1 MTGQP
6 DGRGLRH
13 LLPRPRQILPILDW
27 GRSYSR
33 ALFGADLL
41 AAVIVTIMLIPQSLA
56 YALLAGL
63 PPETGLYASI
73 LPLLAYTV
81 FGTAKTLAV
90 GPVAVISLMTATA
103 IGSTALRTG
112 ITPVQAA
119 AILALLSGGML
130 LAMGILRLGFLAS
143 FLSHPVISGFIT
155 ASGILIAGS
164 QLQHLLGIKA
174 GGQTLPDLILAISH
188 NLAQTRLAA
197 VLIGFGTLGFLL
209 WVRRDLGRL
218 LKATPLAPRLAQII
232 IRAAPVAAIGGTT
245 LISWWWD
252 LASQGISVVGH
263 IPAGLPALSLP
274 PIDPALWGQLLL
286 PALVISV
293 IGYVETVS
301 IAQTLAARRRERIDH
316 DQELVALGAS
326 NFASA
331 IAGGFPV
338 TGGFARSVVN
348 FDSGARTPAAGALT
362 AIGMALA
369 TLTLTGLLYHLPQ
382 ATLAATIIIAVLS
395 LVDLRALPRI
405 WAYSR
410 ADGATMAV
418 TIIVTLLWGV
428 ERGIGAGVILSL
440 ALHLYRSSRPHIAI
454 MGQVPGTEHFRNIL
468 RHHVVTAPE
477 VLTLRVDE
485 SLYFPNAR
493 FLEETVYREVSA
505 QPRIRH
511 VVLMCPAINA
521 IDASGL
527 EALEAINQRLGSSGV
542 RLHLSEVKG
551 PVMDRLQRSSFL
563 SDLSGRVFLTQA
575 DAMMALAPEASL
587 AARSQPRCDSA
598 RHGTG
603 E

>member
-1 MTGQP
+1 MQAPGE
-6 DGRGLRH
+6 GRGWRQF
-13 LLPRPRQILPILDW
+13 LPRPREILPILDW
-27 GRSYSR
+27 GQSYTR
-33 ALFGADLL
+33 GLFGADLL

-81 FGTAKTLAV
+81 FGTSRTLAV

-103 IGSTALRTG
+103 VGRVAVDTG
-112 ITPVQAA
+112 INPVAA
-119 AILALLSGGML
+119 AGVLALLSGLML
-130 LAMGILRLGFLAS
+130 LIMGILRLGFLAA

-174 GGQTLPDLILAISH
+174 GGQTLPELIRAIAANIS
-188 NLAQTRLAA
+188 QTRLPA
-197 VLIGFGTLGFLL
+197 VLIGFGALAFLF
-209 WVRRDLGRL
+209 WVRRDLARL
-218 LKATPLAPRLAQII
+218 LRKTSLPPRFAQILV
-232 IRAAPVAAIGGTT
+232 RAAPVAAIAVTT
-245 LISWWWD
+245 FIAWWGD
-252 LASQGISVVGH
+252 LAAKGIAVVGH

-274 PIDPALWGQLLL
+274 HLDATLWLQLAL

-293 IGYVETVS
+293 VGYVETVS

-326 NFASA
+326 NIASSL
-331 IAGGFPV
+331 AGGFPV

-362 AIGMALA
+362 ALGMGLA
-369 TLTLTGLLYHLPQ
+369 TLSLTGLLYHLPQ
-382 ATLAATIIIAVLS
+382 ATLAATIIMAVLT
-395 LVDLRALPRI
+395 LVDLKALPRI

-410 ADGATMAV
+410 ADGTTMAV
-418 TIIVTLLWGV
+418 TIAVTLLFGV
-428 ERGIGAGVILSL
+428 ERGIGAGVLLSL

-454 MGQVPGTEHFRNIL
+454 MGQVPGTEHFRNIA
-468 RHHVVTAPE
+468 RHHVETAPE

-493 FLEETVYREVSA
+493 FLEETVYREIA
-505 QPRIRH
+505 AHPQIRH

-527 EALEAINQRLGSSGV
+527 EALEAINQQLGSSGV

-551 PVMDRLQRSSFL
+551 PVMDRLKRSSFL
-563 SDLSGRVFLTQA
+563 SDLSGEVYLTQT
-575 DAMMALAPEASL
+575 DAMMALAPALTEETR
-587 AARSQPRCDSA
+587 ARPRCETA
-598 RHGTG
+598 RLR
-603 E
+603 